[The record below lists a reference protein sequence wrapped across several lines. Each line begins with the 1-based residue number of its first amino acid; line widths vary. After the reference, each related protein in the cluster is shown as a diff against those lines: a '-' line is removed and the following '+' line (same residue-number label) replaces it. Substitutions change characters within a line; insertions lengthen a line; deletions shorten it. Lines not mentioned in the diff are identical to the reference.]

1 MKLDFAQHARRN
13 MTAGFL
19 NSGVKLVFPFLNRT
33 LFLWLLGPEFLG
45 LNGLFT
51 SVLGVLSLAELG
63 FGTAV
68 VCSMYKPV
76 ADGDKELIR
85 AYLRFYRGVYRCV
98 GAAIFG
104 VGLCLLPF
112 LGHLVKGGMPP
123 GVHLHVLYLVHLVNT
138 SMGYFLFA
146 YRGSALAAY
155 ARRDVL
161 SHIASVVQVGQYLT
175 VCGVLVLTRQAGHWT
190 PAAAYYAYVGA
201 TLAFT
206 MLNNLLLW
214 KESRRLF
221 PDLEPRGTLD
231 RERRRSVVAD
241 VRDIFLHKVGGVVS
255 YQSDNLVISGALG
268 LVAVAAYGNYYYV
281 VASVGGLVGAVST
294 AMLGGFGN
302 KIHTESRETNFRLF
316 LKANRVVMLATL
328 WCAAVMAGVYQPFIE
343 VWTRNDPGL
352 MRHALTPILMVM
364 YFFLNQSRQILL
376 TFKSAASLW
385 KGDRWKPIVAGV
397 ANLAI
402 SIGLVL
408 WLPESWKLDGV
419 IFGTI
424 ASLLLIQVPWETH
437 VLFTG
442 FFSKE
447 QKQRYWMEQFSFTG
461 LAAWLCFGAWL
472 SSLAVMADG
481 IFGLVCKT
489 MTSSCTAA
497 IVLLLLFRK
506 DCMDLFKTL
515 RRH

>member
-13 MTAGFL
+13 MVAGFL

-76 ADGDKELIR
+76 ADGDKDLIR
-85 AYLRFYRGVYRCV
+85 AYLRFYRSVYRCV

-112 LGHLVKGGMPP
+112 LRVLVKGDLPP
-123 GVHLHVLYLVHLVNT
+123 GIHLHVLYLVHLANT
-138 SMGYFLFA
+138 AMGYFLFA

-175 VCGVLVLTRQAGHWT
+175 VFAVLVLTRQTGYWPA
-190 PAAAYYAYVGA
+190 AAAYYAYVGT

-206 MLNNLLLW
+206 VLNNLLLW

-221 PDLEPRGTLD
+221 PDLEPRGTLE
-231 RERRRSVVAD
+231 RSRRRSVVAD
-241 VRDIFLHKVGGVVS
+241 VRDIFMHKVGGVITH
-255 YQSDNLVISGALG
+255 QSDNLVISSMLG

-281 VASVGGLVGAVST
+281 VTSVAGLAGALPM

-302 KIHTESRETNFRLF
+302 RIYTETRETNFRLF
-316 LKANRVVMLATL
+316 LKANRLLMLATL
-328 WCAAVMAGVYQPFIE
+328 WCAAVMMAVYQPFIE
-343 VWTRNDPGL
+343 VWTRQDPAL
-352 MRHALTPILMVM
+352 ARHAATPLLMVA
-364 YFFLNQSRQILL
+364 YFFVNQSRQMLL

-385 KGDRWKPIVAGV
+385 KGDRWKPIVAGA

-402 SIGLVL
+402 SIGLVI
-408 WLPESWKLDGV
+408 WLPEGWKLDGV

-424 ASLLLIQVPWETH
+424 ASLLFIQIPWETH

-442 FFSKE
+442 YFTPA
-447 QKQRYWMEQFSFTG
+447 QKYRYWMEQVSFAG

-472 SSLAVMADG
+472 AAFAVMAYG
-481 IFGLVCKT
+481 VPGLLLKT
-489 MTSSCTAA
+489 VSAACAATAA
-497 IVLLLLFRK
+497 LLMLFRK
-506 DCMDLFKTL
+506 DCLELLQTL
-515 RRH
+515 KRR

>member
-1 MKLDFAQHARRN
+1 MV
-13 MTAGFL
+13 AGFL

-76 ADGDKELIR
+76 ADGDKDLIR
-85 AYLRFYRGVYRCV
+85 AYLRFYRAVYRCV

-112 LGHLVKGGMPP
+112 LRVLVRGDLPP

-138 SMGYFLFA
+138 SLGYFLFA

-175 VCGVLVLTRQAGHWT
+175 VFAVLVLTRQAGHWP

-206 MLNNLLLW
+206 VLNNLLLW

-221 PDLEPRGTLD
+221 PDLEPRGTLE

-255 YQSDNLVISGALG
+255 YQSDNLVISWALG
-268 LVAVAAYGNYYYV
+268 LVAVAAYGTYYYV
-281 VASVGGLVGAVST
+281 VTAVGGLVGAVST

-302 KIHTESRETNFRLF
+302 KIYTETREVNFRLF
-316 LKANRVVMLATL
+316 LKANRLVMLATL
-328 WCAAVMAGVYQPFIE
+328 WCSAVMTGVYQAFIE
-343 VWTRNDPGL
+343 VWTRNDPTL
-352 MRHALTPILMVM
+352 VRHAVTPILMVV
-364 YFFLNQSRQILL
+364 YFFTNQSRQMLL
-376 TFKSAASLW
+376 TFKAAASLW
-385 KGDRWKPIVAGV
+385 KGDRWKPIVAGAV
-397 ANLAI
+397 NLGI
-402 SIGLVL
+402 SIGLVV
-408 WLPESWKLDGV
+408 WLPREWKLDGV

-442 FFSKE
+442 FFTRE
-447 QKQRYWMEQFSFTG
+447 QKQRYWMEQFSFVG

-472 SSLAVMADG
+472 SSVAVMEDG
-481 IFGLVCKT
+481 VFGLVCKT
-489 MTSSCTAA
+489 VTSSCTATL
-497 IVLLLLFRK
+497 VLLLLFRSDFLEMLK
-506 DCMDLFKTL
+506 IL
-515 RRH
+515 RQR